1 MDGDAGLHVT
11 TEVALR
17 SRDFDGLGHVN
28 QAVYHE
34 LLEEARIALFRA
46 AVPDGLF
53 FVLAR
58 VELDHRGEIARGDDR
73 VVIGTRVVRVGRS
86 SVEVAHD
93 LRVPGGPVVAEE
105 AVESSWPGIRDGAA
119 RAAHRRRARRAAG
132 VRRGGRLSARDAAQS
147 TRAPPASTATGAASA
162 ATSARGSVAKVTRS
176 AGAPS
181 WRPGRPR

>member
-58 VELDHRGEIARGDDR
+58 VELDHRGEIARGEDR

-86 SVEVAHD
+86 SVEVVHD
-93 LRVPGGPVVAEE
+93 LRVPGGPVVAEGRSILVAWDPRRRGSRPLTDAE
-105 AVESSWPGIRDGAA
+105 RAGLRESA
-119 RAAHRRRARRAAG
+119 AAHG
-132 VRRGGRLSARDAAQS
+132 
-147 TRAPPASTATGAASA
+147 
-162 ATSARGSVAKVTRS
+162 
-176 AGAPS
+176 
-181 WRPGRPR
+181 